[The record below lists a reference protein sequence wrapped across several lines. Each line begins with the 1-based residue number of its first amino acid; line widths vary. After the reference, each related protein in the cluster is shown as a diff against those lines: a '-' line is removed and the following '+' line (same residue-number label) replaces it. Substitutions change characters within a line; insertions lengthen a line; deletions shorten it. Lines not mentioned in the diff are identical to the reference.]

1 MNNVVPLKPSP
12 NTYFPQDS
20 ELYFDVWER
29 PVAFLG
35 AEGKPYENPNYKAVV
50 RMIGNDPVQIGMVGR
65 GYKVLRMKPLC
76 QKIESEMCKAMGHT
90 ELQDVKVKDQIAYH
104 GSMLFR
110 QYIFPKL
117 KVDITGRS
125 DSTFR
130 VIIGNSYDGSSTFK
144 MYSGSINSFCTNG
157 QIDGIFDMVA
167 KRHTSGLSIPNMAD
181 MIRKSIDVFF
191 NKAETYIQ
199 WVDKRINSTQAEI
212 AIKAIPNISELKA
225 GRILD
230 QYFEE
235 VLEHG
240 PNVWALY
247 NAATYYASHDDGAF
261 EVRDTANDT
270 TAAVLLNREKQIRGW
285 EKTEEFQQL
294 VA

>member
-1 MNNVVPLKPSP
+1 MNNIVPLKPSP

-20 ELYFDVWER
+20 KLYFDVWER
-29 PVAFLG
+29 PVAFIG
-35 AEGKPYENPNYKAVV
+35 ARGKKYENPNYKAVV
-50 RMIGNDPVQIGMVGR
+50 RMIGSDPVQIGMVGR
-65 GYKVLRMKPLC
+65 SYKVLRMKPLC
-76 QKIESEMCKAMGHT
+76 QKIESEMCKAMGHE
-90 ELQDVKVKDQIAYH
+90 ELQDVKVKDSIAYH
-104 GSMLFR
+104 GSMLFK

-157 QIDGIFDMVA
+157 QIDGVFDMVA
-167 KRHTSGLSIPNMAD
+167 KRHTSGLSIPSMAD
-181 MIRKSIDVFF
+181 KIRQSIDVFF
-191 NKAETYIQ
+191 NKAETYKG
-199 WVDKRINSTQAEI
+199 WAEKRINGKQAEN
-212 AIKAIPNISELKA
+212 AIKAIPNISEVKV
-225 GRILD
+225 GRILE
-230 QYFEE
+230 QYSEE

-247 NAATYYASHDDGAF
+247 NAATYYASHDEGSF

-270 TAAVLLNREKQIRGW
+270 TAAILLNREKQIREW
-285 EKTEEFQQL
+285 EKTEVFQQL
-294 VA
+294 AA